1 MDVTLNLIYIIGL
14 LGFSLLMA
22 GLYLSALAA
31 NQRQAQDHGITAR
44 HLHTEVAYFTDRFA
58 TQRRESHRLKDALA
72 RAEADLST
80 SHTHIAAYL
89 EELDRLK
96 TANLNTVRAYND
108 MANEYAW
115 FRSLVASKDAPL
127 YQSALT
133 TVRKVDVPVDQSPDP
148 TSTRKVDVPVD
159 QSAGIGLDHL
169 DKACAAVT
177 RSKAHA

>member
-1 MDVTLNLIYIIGL
+1 MDTNVTINLFYLLGL

-80 SHTHIAAYL
+80 SHAHVSSYL

-96 TANLNTVRAYND
+96 AANLNTVRAYND

-115 FRSLVASKDAPL
+115 FRSLVAAKDAHL
-127 YQSALT
+127 YHYALT
-133 TVRKVDVPVDQSPDP
+133 Q
-148 TSTRKVDVPVD
+148 
-159 QSAGIGLDHL
+159 
-169 DKACAAVT
+169 
-177 RSKAHA
+177 SKAATTAEEDPPAVQDAVHA

>member
-1 MDVTLNLIYIIGL
+1 MDTNVTINLFYLLGL

-80 SHTHIAAYL
+80 SHAHVSSYL

-96 TANLNTVRAYND
+96 AANLATVKAYND
-108 MANEYAW
+108 LANEYAW
-115 FRSLVASKDAPL
+115 FRSLVAAKDAHL
-127 YQSALT
+127 YHYALT
-133 TVRKVDVPVDQSPDP
+133 Q
-148 TSTRKVDVPVD
+148 
-159 QSAGIGLDHL
+159 
-169 DKACAAVT
+169 
-177 RSKAHA
+177 SKAATTAEEDPPAVQDAVHA